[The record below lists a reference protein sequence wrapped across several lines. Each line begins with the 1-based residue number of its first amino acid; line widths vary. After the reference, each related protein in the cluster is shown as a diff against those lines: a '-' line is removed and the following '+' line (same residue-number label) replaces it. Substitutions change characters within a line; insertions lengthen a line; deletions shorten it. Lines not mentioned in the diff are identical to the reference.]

1 VPVKIGGRHRSP
13 LATGRAMASNSTN
26 SGAPVQRK
34 PVQARLLTLP
44 ESAKYLACSVVTV
57 RRLIWQNE
65 LPAVRWDRRVRVDL
79 HDLEDFVERSK
90 ERTER

>member
-13 LATGRAMASNSTN
+13 LATGRVMGSNSTKPDA
-26 SGAPVQRK
+26 SFQRK

-57 RRLIWQNE
+57 RRLIWQSE

-79 HDLEDFVERSK
+79 HDLEDFVERNK
-90 ERTER
+90 GRTER